1 MRLLPVLILL
11 TVAVLAVKSFSI
23 LFDQNALVIELP
35 QALAAEHG
43 EGEKPDET
51 DPEAQRQAAMEAQR
65 NIDKEREKR
74 ATEREEYAKNI
85 DLLLQR
91 REDQGTR
98 EFFTDSE
105 IELLQSLKQR
115 RDLLDRRERQIDLQA
130 KLLEAAELQL
140 ESKIAKLT
148 ALEQIIKQKLGEVNQ
163 LEIDRF
169 TSLVKTYET
178 MKSKD
183 AAAILS
189 ILDLD
194 IMEKIT
200 RSMST
205 KKLAPILADM
215 DMKAARALT
224 IRLAQPP
231 EELTID
237 NIRMPNMKADRSE
250 LPKLNLE

>member
-169 TSLVKTYET
+169 TS
-178 MKSKD
+178 
-183 AAAILS
+183 
-189 ILDLD
+189 
-194 IMEKIT
+194 
-200 RSMST
+200 
-205 KKLAPILADM
+205 
-215 DMKAARALT
+215 
-224 IRLAQPP
+224 
-231 EELTID
+231 
-237 NIRMPNMKADRSE
+237 
-250 LPKLNLE
+250 